1 MSQARR
7 MDFKKIMLW
16 IGTVCA
22 GLSAAVIVAPPAS
35 SPSFWTST
43 AILGSAAFAGVAF
56 AFGTV
61 RSAAVSVALYV
72 VTMGGVAFV
81 ASHRSDPLG
90 VSGLVA
96 AVAANAVVAW
106 ARLRNNRR
114 TQETH

>member
-1 MSQARR
+1 
-7 MDFKKIMLW
+7 MLS

-22 GLSAAVIVAPPAS
+22 GLSAAVIFA
-35 SPSFWTST
+35 PSFWTST
-43 AILGSAAFAGVAF
+43 AILGSASFAGVAF

-61 RSAAVSVALYV
+61 RSATVSVALYV
-72 VTMGGVAFV
+72 VTMGGVAFF

-90 VSGLVA
+90 VLGLVA